1 MSKRFMMEN
10 GEWKMEN
17 EWRSVEERAIGSVT
31 ASFVEGSKSILA
43 DDLVGVYLHGSAA
56 MGCFNAKK
64 SDVDLIV
71 VVERDVSDEVK
82 RAFMDMAVALNAR
95 APEKGIE
102 FSVVTRDVCR
112 PFVYPTPFILH
123 FSVAHLKW
131 YSADPA
137 DYVKRMNGTDIDLAA
152 HFTVI
157 RARGMCLYGEA
168 IDDVFGEVDPEYYID
183 SIWNDVK
190 DAGAEIATNPTYV
203 ILNLCRVLAYLENRL
218 VLSKKEG
225 GAWGLESLPERY
237 RGVIQTAIC
246 DYTSDA
252 QSEWDDAC
260 AREFAAVMTG
270 RIKTLLQR

>member
-1 MSKRFMMEN
+1 MD
-10 GEWKMEN
+10 
-17 EWRSVEERAIGSVT
+17 AIADIT
-31 ASFVEGSKSILA
+31 HPFVEGSKAILG
-43 DDLVGVYLHGSAA
+43 DNLVGVYLHGSAA

-225 GAWGLESLPERY
+225 GAWGLETLPERY
-237 RGVIQTAIC
+237 RGVIQTALG

-252 QSEWDDAC
+252 QTAWDDAC
-260 AREFAAVMTG
+260 AREFAAVMIG

>member
-1 MSKRFMMEN
+1 
-10 GEWKMEN
+10 MEN
-17 EWRSVEERAIGSVT
+17 EWECGEGRVIGGVT
-31 ASFVEGSKSILA
+31 ASFVEGSRAILG
-43 DDLVGVYLHGSAA
+43 DNLVGIYLHGSAA

-64 SDVDLIV
+64 SDVDLIAV
-71 VVERDVSDEVK
+71 VNHDMSEDVR
-82 RAFMDMAVALNAR
+82 RAYMDMAVALNAR

-102 FSVVTRDVCR
+102 FSVVARDVCK
-112 PFVYPTPFILH
+112 PFVYPTPFLLH
-123 FSVAHLKW
+123 FSVAHLQW
-131 YSADPA
+131 YETDPG

-190 DAGAEIATNPTYV
+190 DAGAEIATNPTYI

-225 GAWGLESLPERY
+225 GAWGLETLPERY
-237 RGVIQTAIC
+237 RGVVQTALG

-252 QSEWDDAC
+252 QTEWDDAC